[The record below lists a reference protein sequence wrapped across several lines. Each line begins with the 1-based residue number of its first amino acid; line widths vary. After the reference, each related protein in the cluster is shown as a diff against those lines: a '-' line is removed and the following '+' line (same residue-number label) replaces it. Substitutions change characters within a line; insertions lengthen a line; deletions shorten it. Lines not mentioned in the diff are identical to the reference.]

1 MSGKDEKLKSIL
13 DSTEKDGQMG
23 NLGLLLAILVG
34 LITLGNFTLVF
45 LFFLICFARYDAVFL
60 F

>member
-45 LFFLICFARYDAVFL
+45 LFFFNL
-60 F
+60 FCTI